1 MRLLPTLAVALAA
14 TACSV
19 IQQPSGMIPEWT
31 SAWRQVVTEGDQ
43 VRLRDWRSTFVG
55 ALDAARKSGHSAEIA
70 REGPLL
76 EPDAALV
83 SPAIPNGLYRCRVIK
98 LGAKAE
104 GNLDYVAYP
113 GFTCRIRA
121 ERNLQRLRKLDGSQR
136 YVGIVFPSDAL
147 REVFLGTVAL
157 ADEQR
162 AMQYGQDET
171 RDVAGFVERIGPNRW
186 RLLMPQPHFESQLDV
201 MELVPSSE

>member
-1 MRLLPTLAVALAA
+1 MALAA

-43 VRLRDWRSTFVG
+43 VRLREWRSAFVG

-136 YVGIVFPSDAL
+136 YVGIVFPNDAL
-147 REVFLGTVAL
+147 RQVFLGTVAL
-157 ADEQR
+157 GDEQR
-162 AMQYGQDET
+162 AMQYGQDEI

-201 MELVPSSE
+201 MELVPSSERVR